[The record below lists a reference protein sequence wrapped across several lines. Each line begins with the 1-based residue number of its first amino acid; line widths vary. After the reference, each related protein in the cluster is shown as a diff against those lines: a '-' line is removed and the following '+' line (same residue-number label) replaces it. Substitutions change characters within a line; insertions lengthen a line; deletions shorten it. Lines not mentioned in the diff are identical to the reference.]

1 MKHHIAIKFLAVLL
15 AALALTAAVA
25 SGAGIGILTSGNL
38 YTRTVEE
45 LRDERMEATRRE
57 FAVNL
62 IHRYAS
68 LNLGNLPESY
78 LNEYH
83 GFSWQYDTFVHD
95 SYYYLIR
102 DQHGAVAESTLPG
115 STRDTKFYSIEVT
128 NLTYRRLVPP
138 GAEPSAE
145 VVQDSYY
152 DQETGTYVEFEY
164 EYVALPPYTVEL
176 YLLPGAT
183 PENTAWSVLEII
195 WSYRGSLFYVLG
207 ASLLIFAAAMVYL
220 CCAAGR
226 DPRKEG
232 IRAGGMN
239 RIPLDLYALGSGSV
253 IICTIFAAIE
263 GVDYFRVDAATILN
277 LAFFALFFGC
287 LTFVGFCF
295 GCVAQFKTPGGF
307 WWRNSLIG
315 RGLHMLVLGWK
326 AAPTAL
332 KWLSTAAK
340 RMLKAIWWPFGSLIR
355 FAVRKFVQFY
365 GMLPQI
371 WQFLAAGG
379 TLLVLALLTFAVNN
393 DFLRVVFL
401 CLFASIVI
409 YGAWAFKTLF
419 NGAKRMRRGDLD
431 SQIHTPLL
439 IGSFREF
446 AGELNGLAD
455 VVTTAAQDKLK
466 SERMKTELITNVSH
480 DIKTPLTSIINYVD
494 LMEKPHSP
502 EEQDA
507 YLEVLSRQSQRLKKL
522 IDDLMEMSKAS
533 TGNLSVEIMDIDA
546 AEAIHQAL
554 GEFGDKLEKS
564 NLTPVV
570 RTPEK
575 QVIIKADGKLLW
587 RVLSNLL
594 SNAVKYAQGGTRL
607 YIDLLEVDGKAVISL
622 KNISRDELNVS
633 AEELMERIVRGDA
646 SRNTEGSGLGL
657 NIAQSLMELQKGQLQ
672 LLVDGDL
679 FKVTLTFP
687 TG

>member
-1 MKHHIAIKFLAVLL
+1 MKHHVAIKFLAVLL

-25 SGAGIGILTSGNL
+25 GAAGIGILTSCGL
-38 YTRTVEE
+38 YDRTVEE
-45 LRDERMEATRRE
+45 YRDERMESTRRE

-78 LNEYH
+78 LDEYH
-83 GFSWQYDTFVHD
+83 GFSWQYDTFVQD
-95 SYYYLIR
+95 SYYYVIR
-102 DQHGAVAESTLPG
+102 DQHGTAVESTLVG
-115 STRDTKFYSIEVT
+115 SARDTKFYSIEVT

-138 GAEPSAE
+138 GAETSAE
-145 VVQDSYY
+145 LVRDSYY

-164 EYVALPPYTVEL
+164 EYVDLPPYTVEL
-176 YLLPGAT
+176 YLLPDAT
-183 PENTAWSVLEII
+183 PENTAWTALEII
-195 WSYRGSLFYVLG
+195 WSYRSTLFYVLAAG
-207 ASLLIFAAAMVYL
+207 LLVFAAAVVYL

-226 DPRKEG
+226 KPGSDEV
-232 IRAGGMN
+232 RAGGMN
-239 RIPLDLYALGSGSV
+239 RLPLDLYALVSGAV
-253 IICTIFAAIE
+253 VVCTAFAAIE
-263 GVDYFRVDAATILN
+263 GVDIFRLNAATTLN
-277 LAFFALFFGC
+277 LIFFALFFGC

-307 WWRNSLIG
+307 WWRNTLLG
-315 RGLHMLVLGWK
+315 RGLHLLVLGWK
-326 AAPTAL
+326 AMPAVL
-332 KWLSTAAK
+332 KWLSRMGK
-340 RMLKAIWWPFGSLIR
+340 RILKALWWPIGALIR
-355 FAVRKFVQFY
+355 QIARVY
-365 GMLPQI
+365 GMLPRI
-371 WQFLAAGG
+371 WQFLAAGAV
-379 TLLVLALLTFAVNN
+379 LLALAMLTFVVDH
-393 DFLRVVFL
+393 DFWRFVCLGLFGAIVF
-401 CLFASIVI
+401 
-409 YGAWAFKTLF
+409 YGAWAFGVLCD
-419 NGAKRMRRGDLD
+419 GAKRMRRGDLD
-431 SQIHTPLL
+431 SKIHTPLL

-455 VVTTAAQDKLK
+455 VVMEAAQDKLK

-494 LMEKPHSP
+494 LMEKPHTP

-533 TGNLSVEIMDIDA
+533 TGNLSVEITDIDA

-554 GEFGDKLEKS
+554 GEFGDKLERAR
-564 NLTPVV
+564 LTPVV

-575 QVIIKADGKLLW
+575 PVMMKADGKLLW

-594 SNAVKYAQGGTRL
+594 SNAVKYAQSGTRL
-607 YIDLLEVDGKAVISL
+607 YIDLLEIDGKAVISL

-633 AEELMERIVRGDA
+633 AEELMERFVRGDA

-687 TG
+687 TA

>member
-1 MKHHIAIKFLAVLL
+1 MKHHVAIKFLAVLL

-25 SGAGIGILTSGNL
+25 GAAGIGILTSCGL
-38 YTRTVEE
+38 YDRTVEDY
-45 LRDERMEATRRE
+45 RDERMESTRRE

-78 LNEYH
+78 LDEYH
-83 GFSWQYDTFVHD
+83 GFSWQYDTFVQD
-95 SYYYLIR
+95 SYYYVIR
-102 DQHGAVAESTLPG
+102 DQHGTAVESTLVG
-115 STRDTKFYSIEVT
+115 SARNTKFYSIEVT

-138 GAEPSAE
+138 GAETSAE
-145 VVQDSYY
+145 LVSDSYY

-164 EYVALPPYTVEL
+164 EYVDLPPYTVEL

-183 PENTAWSVLEII
+183 PENTAWTALEII
-195 WSYRGSLFYVLG
+195 WSYRSSLFYILAAG
-207 ASLLIFAAAMVYL
+207 LLVFAAAVVYL

-226 DPRKEG
+226 KPGSDEV
-232 IRAGGMN
+232 RAGGMN
-239 RIPLDLYALGSGSV
+239 RLPLDLYALLSGAV
-253 IICTIFAAIE
+253 VVCTAFAAIE
-263 GVDYFRVDAATILN
+263 GVDIFRLNAATMLN
-277 LAFFALFFGC
+277 LIFFALFFGC

-307 WWRNSLIG
+307 WWRNTLLG
-315 RGLHMLVLGWK
+315 RGLHLLVLGWK
-326 AAPTAL
+326 AMPAVL
-332 KWLSTAAK
+332 KWLSRMGK
-340 RMLKAIWWPFGSLIR
+340 RILKTLWWPFGALIR
-355 FAVRKFVQFY
+355 QFARVC
-365 GMLPQI
+365 GMLPRI
-371 WQFLAAGG
+371 WQYHAAGAV
-379 TLLVLALLTFAVNN
+379 LLALAMLTFVVDH
-393 DFLRVVFL
+393 DFWRFVCLGLFGAIVF
-401 CLFASIVI
+401 
-409 YGAWAFKTLF
+409 YGAWAFGVLCD
-419 NGAKRMRRGDLD
+419 GAKRMRRGDLN
-431 SQIHTPLL
+431 SKIHTPLL

-455 VVTTAAQDKLK
+455 VVMEAAQDKLK

-494 LMEKPHSP
+494 LMEKPHTP

-533 TGNLSVEIMDIDA
+533 TGNLSVEITDIDA

-554 GEFGDKLEKS
+554 GEFGDKLERAR
-564 NLTPVV
+564 LTPVV

-575 QVIIKADGKLLW
+575 PVMMKADGKLLW

-594 SNAVKYAQGGTRL
+594 SNAVKYAQSGTRL
-607 YIDLLEVDGKAVISL
+607 YIDLLEIDGKAVISL

-633 AEELMERIVRGDA
+633 AEELMERFVRGDA

-687 TG
+687 TV

>member
-1 MKHHIAIKFLAVLL
+1 MKHHISIKFLAVLL

-25 SGAGIGILTSGNL
+25 SAGGIGILTAGNL
-38 YTRTVEE
+38 YDQTVEE

-78 LNEYH
+78 LDDYH
-83 GFSWQYDTFVHD
+83 GFSWQYDTFTRD
-95 SYYYLIR
+95 SYYYIIR
-102 DQHGAVAESTLPG
+102 DQHGAAVESSLPDSTL
-115 STRDTKFYSIEVT
+115 DTKFYSIEVT

-138 GAEPSAE
+138 GSEPSGDL
-145 VVQDSYY
+145 VQDSYY
-152 DQETGTYVEFEY
+152 DPETGTYVEFEY

-183 PENTAWSVLEII
+183 PENTAWTALEMI
-195 WSYRGSLFYVLG
+195 WNCRSILFYILAV
-207 ASLLIFAAAMVYL
+207 ALLIFAAATVYL
-220 CCAAGR
+220 CCTAGR
-226 DPRKEG
+226 RPGTNEVC
-232 IRAGGMN
+232 AGGLN
-239 RIPLDLYALGSGSV
+239 RLPLDLYALVSGAV
-253 IICTIFAAIE
+253 MVCTAFAAIE
-263 GVDYFRVDAATILN
+263 GLDVFHFDVATMLN
-277 LAFFALFFGC
+277 LAFFALFFCC

-295 GCVAQFKTPGGF
+295 GCVAQFKTPEGF
-307 WWRNSLIG
+307 WWRNTLIG
-315 RGLHMLVLGWK
+315 RGVHLLVLGWK
-326 AAPTAL
+326 ATPDAL
-332 KWLSTAAK
+332 KWLSRAAK
-340 RMLKAIWWPFGSLIR
+340 RILKALWWPFGSLVRLIIR
-355 FAVRKFVQFY
+355 QFVRFY
-365 GMLPQI
+365 GLLPRI
-371 WQFLAAGG
+371 WQFLAAGAV
-379 TLLVLALLTFAVNN
+379 LLVLALLVFAVDH
-393 DFLRVVFL
+393 DFWRFI
-401 CLFASIVI
+401 CLGLFGAIVL
-409 YGAWAFKTLF
+409 YGAWAFGVLCD
-419 NGAKRMRRGDLD
+419 GAKRMRRGDLD
-431 SQIHTPLL
+431 SKIRIQPLV
-439 IGSFREF
+439 GSFREF

-455 VVTTAAQDKLK
+455 VVMEAAQDKLK

-494 LMEKPHSP
+494 LMEKPHTP

-533 TGNLSVEIMDIDA
+533 TGNLSVEITDIDA

-554 GEFGDKLEKS
+554 GEFGDKLDRAK
-564 NLTPVV
+564 LTPVV
-570 RTPEK
+570 RTPDK
-575 QVIIKADGKLLW
+575 QVMMKADGKLLW

-594 SNAVKYAQGGTRL
+594 SNAVKYAQSGTRL
-607 YIDLLEVDGKAVISL
+607 YIDLLEIDGKAVISL

-633 AEELMERIVRGDA
+633 AEELMERFVRGDA

-687 TG
+687 TV

>member
-15 AALALTAAVA
+15 ATLALSAAVA
-25 SGAGIGILTSGNL
+25 SAVGIGILTTQGL
-38 YTRTVEE
+38 YDRTVEE
-45 LRDERMEATRRE
+45 YRDERMEATRRD

-78 LNEYH
+78 LDEYH
-83 GFSWQYDTFVHD
+83 GFSWQYNTFVQD

-102 DQHGAVAESTLPG
+102 DQHGKVVESTLVVSAQG
-115 STRDTKFYSIEVT
+115 SKFYTIEVT

-138 GAEPSAE
+138 GTETSGQRI
-145 VVQDSYY
+145 QDHYY
-152 DQETGTYVEFEY
+152 DQTLGTYVDFEY
-164 EYVALPPYTVEL
+164 EYVDLPPYTVEL

-183 PENTAWSVLEII
+183 PENTAWTALEMI
-195 WSYRGSLFYVLG
+195 WNYRSSLFYILAAG
-207 ASLLIFAAAMVYL
+207 LLLFAVAAVYL

-226 DPRKEG
+226 SPGKENVRAEG
-232 IRAGGMN
+232 IN
-239 RIPLDLYALGSGSV
+239 RLPLDLYALGAGAIV
-253 IICTIFAAIE
+253 VCTIFAAVE
-263 GVDYFRVDAATILN
+263 SLDVFRVDATTMLS
-277 LAFFALFFGC
+277 LVFFALFFIC

-295 GCVAQFKTPGGF
+295 GCVAQLKTPGGF
-307 WWRNSLIG
+307 WWRNTLIG
-315 RGLHMLVLGWK
+315 RGAHLLVRFWK
-326 AAPTAL
+326 ATPNAV
-332 KWLSTAAK
+332 KWLAAAAK
-340 RMLKAIWWPFGSLIR
+340 QVMKALWWPIGTLIR
-355 FAVRKFVQFY
+355 FAVRKFVRFY

-371 WQFLAAGG
+371 WQFLAAGAVLFVLAFLAFAAEKLPI
-379 TLLVLALLTFAVNN
+379 LLVCFS
-393 DFLRVVFL
+393 
-401 CLFASIVI
+401 LFGAIVL
-409 YGAWAFKTLF
+409 YGAWAFSELQE
-419 NGAKRMRRGDLD
+419 GAKRMRRGDLD
-431 SQIHTPLL
+431 SKIHTPLL
-439 IGSFREF
+439 VGAFREF

-455 VVTTAAQDKLK
+455 VVTDAAQEKLK

-494 LMEKPHSP
+494 LLEKPHTSQ
-502 EEQDA
+502 EQDA

-533 TGNLSVEIMDIDA
+533 TGNLSVEITEIDA

-554 GEFGDKLEKS
+554 GEFGDKLEKAQ
-564 NLTPVV
+564 LTPVV
-570 RTPEK
+570 RTPET
-575 QVIIKADGKLLW
+575 QVIIRADGKLLW

-594 SNAVKYAQGGTRL
+594 SNAVKYGQSGTRL
-607 YIDLLEVDGKAVISL
+607 YIDLMEIDGKAVLSL
-622 KNISRDELNVS
+622 KNISREELNVS
-633 AEELMERIVRGDA
+633 AEELMERFVRGDT

-687 TG
+687 TV

>member
-287 LTFVGFCF
+287 LTFVE
-295 GCVAQFKTPGGF
+295 
-307 WWRNSLIG
+307 IG
-315 RGLHMLVLGWK
+315 RAHV
-326 AAPTAL
+326 
-332 KWLSTAAK
+332 
-340 RMLKAIWWPFGSLIR
+340 
-355 FAVRKFVQFY
+355 
-365 GMLPQI
+365 
-371 WQFLAAGG
+371 
-379 TLLVLALLTFAVNN
+379 
-393 DFLRVVFL
+393 
-401 CLFASIVI
+401 
-409 YGAWAFKTLF
+409 
-419 NGAKRMRRGDLD
+419 
-431 SQIHTPLL
+431 
-439 IGSFREF
+439 
-446 AGELNGLAD
+446 
-455 VVTTAAQDKLK
+455 
-466 SERMKTELITNVSH
+466 
-480 DIKTPLTSIINYVD
+480 
-494 LMEKPHSP
+494 
-502 EEQDA
+502 
-507 YLEVLSRQSQRLKKL
+507 
-522 IDDLMEMSKAS
+522 
-533 TGNLSVEIMDIDA
+533 
-546 AEAIHQAL
+546 
-554 GEFGDKLEKS
+554 
-564 NLTPVV
+564 
-570 RTPEK
+570 
-575 QVIIKADGKLLW
+575 
-587 RVLSNLL
+587 
-594 SNAVKYAQGGTRL
+594 
-607 YIDLLEVDGKAVISL
+607 
-622 KNISRDELNVS
+622 
-633 AEELMERIVRGDA
+633 
-646 SRNTEGSGLGL
+646 
-657 NIAQSLMELQKGQLQ
+657 
-672 LLVDGDL
+672 
-679 FKVTLTFP
+679 
-687 TG
+687 

>member
-1 MKHHIAIKFLAVLL
+1 MKHHITIKFLAVLL
-15 AALALTAAVA
+15 AALTLTVAVA
-25 SGAGIGILTSGNL
+25 GAAGIFVLTTCGL
-38 YTRTVEE
+38 YDRTVEDY
-45 LRDERMEATRRE
+45 RDERMETTRRE

-78 LNEYH
+78 LDEYH
-83 GFSWQYDTFVHD
+83 GFSWQYDTFVQD
-95 SYYYLIR
+95 SYYYVIR
-102 DQHGAVAESTLPG
+102 DQHGEQVESTLAG
-115 STRDTKFYSIEVT
+115 SVRDTKFYSIEVT

-138 GAEPSAE
+138 GAETSAE
-145 VVQDSYY
+145 LVRDSYY

-164 EYVALPPYTVEL
+164 EYVDLPPYTVEL

-183 PENTAWSVLEII
+183 PENTAWTALEIV
-195 WSYRGSLFYVLG
+195 WGYRDSLFYIL
-207 ASLLIFAAAMVYL
+207 AAALLTFAAAMVYL

-226 DPRKEG
+226 SPGKDG
-232 IRAGGMN
+232 VCAGGMN
-239 RIPLDLYALGSGSV
+239 RLPLDLYALGSGAV
-253 IICTIFAAIE
+253 VVCTAFAAIE
-263 GVDYFRVDAATILN
+263 GLDVFRIDAGTMLN
-277 LAFFALFFGC
+277 LIFFALFFGC

-307 WWRNSLIG
+307 WWRNTLLG
-315 RGLHMLVLGWK
+315 RGLHLLVLGWK
-326 AAPTAL
+326 AMPAAL
-332 KWLSTAAK
+332 KWLGGAAN
-340 RMLKAIWWPFGSLIR
+340 RILKAIWRPFGSLLR

-365 GMLPQI
+365 GMLPRI
-371 WQFLAAGG
+371 WQFLAAGAV
-379 TLLVLALLTFAVNN
+379 LLALAMLTFVVDH
-393 DFLRVVFL
+393 DFWRLVCLGLFGAIVF
-401 CLFASIVI
+401 
-409 YGAWAFKTLF
+409 YGAWAFGVLCD
-419 NGAKRMRRGDLD
+419 GAKRMRRGDLN
-431 SQIHTPLL
+431 SKIHTPLL

-455 VVTTAAQDKLK
+455 VVTDAAQDKLK

-494 LMEKPHSP
+494 LMEKPHTP
-502 EEQDA
+502 QEQDA

-522 IDDLMEMSKAS
+522 IDDLMDMSKAS
-533 TGNLSVEIMDIDA
+533 TGNLSVEITDIDA

-554 GEFGDKLEKS
+554 GEFGDKLERAR
-564 NLTPVV
+564 LTPVV

-575 QVIIKADGKLLW
+575 QVMMKADGKLLW

-594 SNAVKYAQGGTRL
+594 GNAVKYAQSGTRL
-607 YIDLLEVDGKAVISL
+607 YIDLLEIDGKAVISL

-633 AEELMERIVRGDA
+633 AEELMERFVRGDA

-687 TG
+687 TV

>member
-1 MKHHIAIKFLAVLL
+1 MGHI
-15 AALALTAAVA
+15 
-25 SGAGIGILTSGNL
+25 
-38 YTRTVEE
+38 Y
-45 LRDERMEATRRE
+45 
-57 FAVNL
+57 
-62 IHRYAS
+62 
-68 LNLGNLPESY
+68 
-78 LNEYH
+78 
-83 GFSWQYDTFVHD
+83 TFVQD

-315 RGLHMLVLGWK
+315 RGLHLLVLGWK

-365 GMLPQI
+365 GMLPRI
-371 WQFLAAGG
+371 WQFLAAGAV
-379 TLLVLALLTFAVNN
+379 LLMLALLTFAVDH
-393 DFLRVVFL
+393 DFWRIVCIGLFGAIVF
-401 CLFASIVI
+401 
-409 YGAWAFKTLF
+409 YGAWAFGVLCD
-419 NGAKRMRRGDLD
+419 GAKRMRRGDLD

-494 LMEKPHSP
+494 LMEKPHTP

-554 GEFGDKLEKS
+554 GEFGDKLEKAK
-564 NLTPVV
+564 LTPVV
-570 RTPEK
+570 RTPET
-575 QVIIKADGKLLW
+575 QVIMKADGKLLW

-633 AEELMERIVRGDA
+633 AEELMERFVRGDA

-687 TG
+687 TV

>member
-1 MKHHIAIKFLAVLL
+1 MKHHVAIKFLAVLL

-25 SGAGIGILTSGNL
+25 GAAGIGILTSCGL
-38 YTRTVEE
+38 YDRTVEE
-45 LRDERMEATRRE
+45 YRDERMESTRRE

-78 LNEYH
+78 LDEYH
-83 GFSWQYDTFVHD
+83 GFSWQYDTFVQD
-95 SYYYLIR
+95 SYYYVIR
-102 DQHGAVAESTLPG
+102 DQHGTAVESTLVG
-115 STRDTKFYSIEVT
+115 SARDTKFYSIEVT

-138 GAEPSAE
+138 GAETSAE
-145 VVQDSYY
+145 LVRDSYY

-164 EYVALPPYTVEL
+164 EYVDLPPYTVEL
-176 YLLPGAT
+176 YLLPDAT
-183 PENTAWSVLEII
+183 PENTAWTALEII
-195 WSYRGSLFYVLG
+195 WSYRSTLFYVLAAG
-207 ASLLIFAAAMVYL
+207 LLVFAAAVVYL

-226 DPRKEG
+226 KPGSDEVH
-232 IRAGGMN
+232 AGGMN
-239 RIPLDLYALGSGSV
+239 RLPLDLYALLSGAV
-253 IICTIFAAIE
+253 VVCTAFAAIE
-263 GVDYFRVDAATILN
+263 GVDIFRLNAATMLN
-277 LAFFALFFGC
+277 LIFFALFFGC

-307 WWRNSLIG
+307 WWRNTLLG
-315 RGLHMLVLGWK
+315 RGLHLLVLGWK
-326 AAPTAL
+326 AMPAVL
-332 KWLSTAAK
+332 KWLSRMGK
-340 RMLKAIWWPFGSLIR
+340 RILKTLWWPFGALIR
-355 FAVRKFVQFY
+355 QITRVY
-365 GMLPQI
+365 GMLPRI
-371 WQFLAAGG
+371 WQFLAAGAV
-379 TLLVLALLTFAVNN
+379 LLALAMLTFVVDH
-393 DFLRVVFL
+393 DFWRFVCLGLFGAIVF
-401 CLFASIVI
+401 
-409 YGAWAFKTLF
+409 YGAWAFGVLCD
-419 NGAKRMRRGDLD
+419 GAKRMRRGDLD
-431 SQIHTPLL
+431 SKIRTPLL

-455 VVTTAAQDKLK
+455 VVMEAAQDKLK

-494 LMEKPHSP
+494 LMEKPHTP
-502 EEQDA
+502 EDQDA

-533 TGNLSVEIMDIDA
+533 TGNLSVEITEIDA

-554 GEFGDKLEKS
+554 GEFGDKLERAR
-564 NLTPVV
+564 LTPVV

-575 QVIIKADGKLLW
+575 PVMMKADGKLLW

-594 SNAVKYAQGGTRL
+594 SNAVKYAQSGTRL
-607 YIDLLEVDGKAVISL
+607 YIDLLEIDGKAVISL

-633 AEELMERIVRGDA
+633 AEELMERFVRGDA

-687 TG
+687 TA